1 MAKAKPVPTVP
12 GSEPAATSRPARAAP
27 PQHARRGAPPVR
39 YLAWAA
45 LAGLALLVALAT
57 WPWLVPSGAPRAT
70 GGTAGQ
76 QAPDF
81 QLATLDGTRFAL
93 SAQQGKPVL
102 LFFMAGWCISCVA
115 EAQALAQLQQDYAD
129 RGLQVLAIDVDTSET
144 AAELDRFRHLVPGAT
159 YRWALDPGNRVTLA
173 YGVRAMD
180 TTVVIDGAGRIVYRD
195 EAPSSYATLRQAL
208 ERALP

>member
-1 MAKAKPVPTVP
+1 MPTVP
-12 GSEPAATSRPARAAP
+12 GSDPAATNAP
-27 PQHARRGAPPVR
+27 PRTTRPRHARRRVPPRR

-45 LAGLALLVALAT
+45 LAGLALLVVLAT
-57 WPWLVPSGAPRAT
+57 WPWLASSRVPGAT
-70 GGTAGQ
+70 GSTAGQRAGQ

-81 QLATLDGTRFAL
+81 RVATLDGTSFAL
-93 SAQQGKPVL
+93 SAQRGKPVV

-129 RGLQVLAIDVDTSET
+129 RGLQVLAIDVDAGET
-144 AAELDRFRHLVPGAT
+144 AADLDRFRQLVPGAA
-159 YRWALDPGNRVTLA
+159 YHWALDPGNRVTLA

-180 TTVVIDGAGRIVYRD
+180 TTVVIDGAGRIAYRD
-195 EAPSSYATLRQAL
+195 EAPSSYARLRQAL